1 MGIDKLYLFSKDTDA
16 TATEQGYHYQKLK
29 TLKTWLE
36 NRINRVD
43 DVIYCD
49 YEDDIFERNITD
61 GTSKFR
67 QVKLYSKN
75 FSFSQDEIQKSLAN
89 FFMLFVKGDYLFDDV
104 SFSFETNSGIA
115 REVSGNDGLL
125 LKEWYENQGKMS
137 SDLLE
142 RCKTR
147 VKGIIDEFIAQGYQK
162 QMSTEAKANLQQ
174 AKIIYDSLDDE
185 VWGKFIKSISWQFD
199 GTDHD
204 EAIPLIMGEI
214 EDLITQVPLPI
225 NESRISSYIAVLH
238 HEIVNRTI
246 KDKPEDRMLTNELL
260 DIILLNESSEEN
272 KWYAQVYDKW
282 LSVTDIEHFNMGA
295 FYEVIDATRHCRW
308 ELIDSNHAELWISL
322 LERYIDLPTTIIACR
337 RKAIYEFLYLLIAPN
352 PKTGKISG
360 TLEGYEN
367 YLRYYFDEF
376 EHRISLDSIEDDL
389 NLLQVVQS
397 FRLLYPGFLSD
408 EEIEKWK
415 TLIKEFIDSKIA
427 STTDPDQLCTL
438 YELKGFYIFSEGFHI
453 NPEEKL
459 RESLEVFRSITPL
472 LNDTKRYS
480 ISKLSNRLNHILN
493 LAIRFDNANDETIE
507 MFENFQKDI
516 EDFAF
521 QTGKRHNNAH
531 NLVRRAMEFMS
542 KNTPKDFLRA
552 LDCFHKANKLWYTN
566 ETKEGFILSLIN
578 TSQFYAGLGM
588 NYAAKYYGICGIWA
602 SINFGDYS
610 HYKRISDSY
619 GMIFHADFNQGAWMC
634 ALDDF
639 DAYLETKL
647 KFKNDPL
654 DLENDNSYRI
664 IASEMACI
672 LGGIPEIHP
681 HMRIM
686 VESYKKGL
694 GAVYEDHLQ
703 PMVAF
708 IENKFS
714 NYDEMVKILSN
725 KLDDSPLNDVG
736 ETRTIIFK
744 VLGVEWKIRF
754 QNTAV
759 LNAIAEEFCSLLQ
772 ITLCEIGLLGT
783 DLHLLQ
789 MPVTINI
796 TEAQDYTDFVEQRP
810 SHQVSEWNL
819 RIPVITKLEQAQ
831 MQYGFLAVNIKIILN
846 NLSLLPPN
854 EFDRVFDELYQ
865 KQMLGEKG
873 MSVVPYQI
881 GYFNMFKLQD
891 FEDSQR
897 AKFTP
902 VVYESKF
909 KEPSNLLET
918 FDDISDKYNSKKS
931 LDYIK
936 QRYNNIPKNI
946 SKTLDKWMALGEF
959 KQIIYKFREQGW
971 LDWQILMSIMNFL
984 LSSKANNNIEALLTE
999 NEEENERIFSEEFR
1013 RLHDLP
1019 EEDCYVDF
1027 PLSTLKLPRFLFHLE
1042 QMPIDT
1048 LGSFGLYNNMKH
1060 PNFAFV
1066 HSLMNKRFR
1075 FNIDDLPENSPLID
1089 L

>member
-125 LKEWYENQGKMS
+125 LKEWYENQGNIS

-174 AKIIYDSLDDE
+174 AKIIYDGLDDE
-185 VWGKFIKSISWQFD
+185 VWDKFIKSISWQFD

-204 EAIPLIMGEI
+204 KAIPLIMGEI

-246 KDKPEDRMLTNELL
+246 QDKPEDRMLTNELL

-272 KWYAQVYDKW
+272 KWYAEVYDKW
-282 LSVTDIEHFNMGA
+282 LSVTEIKHFNMGA

-308 ELIDSNHAELWISL
+308 ELLESNHAELWLSL
-322 LERYIDLPTTIIACR
+322 LERYIDLPDTIVACR

-352 PKTGKISG
+352 VRTGEISG
-360 TLEGYEN
+360 TLEGYED
-367 YLRYYFDEF
+367 YVRYYFNEF
-376 EHRISLDSIEDDL
+376 EHRISLDNVEDDL

-397 FRLLYPGFLSD
+397 FRLLHTGFLFD

-415 TLIKEFIDSKIA
+415 SLIKEFIDSKIA
-427 STTDPDQLCTL
+427 STTDIDQLCSL
-438 YELKGFYIFSEGFHI
+438 YELKGFYTFSEGFHI
-453 NPEEKL
+453 NPEEKF
-459 RESLEVFRSITPL
+459 RESLEVFRSIIPL
-472 LNDTKRYS
+472 LKDTKRYTAT
-480 ISKLSNRLNHILN
+480 KLSNRLNQILN
-493 LAIRFDNANDETIE
+493 LAIRFDKANDETIGL
-507 MFENFQKDI
+507 FENFQKDI
-516 EDFAF
+516 EDYA
-521 QTGKRHNNAH
+521 TESGKRHNNAH
-531 NLVRRAMEFMS
+531 NLVKRAMEFVK
-542 KNTPKDFLRA
+542 KNTPKDSLRA
-552 LDCFHKANKLWYTN
+552 LDCFHKANKLWYMN

-588 NYAAKYYGICGIWA
+588 NYAAKYYGLCGVWA
-602 SINFGDYS
+602 SINFADYS

-619 GMIFHADFNQGAWMC
+619 GMIFHADFNQGAWMS

-639 DAYLETKL
+639 DAYLATRL
-647 KFKNDPL
+647 KFKNEPL
-654 DLENDNSYRI
+654 DLEKDGFYRNL
-664 IASEMACI
+664 ASEMACI
-672 LGGIPEIHP
+672 LGGIPELHP
-681 HMRIM
+681 HMKVM
-686 VESYKKGL
+686 VDSYKKGL
-694 GAVYEDHLQ
+694 GLIYDDHLL
-703 PMVAF
+703 PLVEY
-708 IENKFS
+708 IEKTFNDPKV
-714 NYDEMVKILSN
+714 MVKILSN
-725 KLDDSPLNDVG
+725 KLDDVPLNDVG
-736 ETRTIIFK
+736 EIRTITFK

-796 TEAQDYTDFVEQRP
+796 SEAQDYTNFIEQKP

-819 RIPVITKLEQAQ
+819 GIPTITKLEQAQ
-831 MQYGFLAVNIKIILN
+831 MQYAFLAVNIKIILN
-846 NLSLLPPN
+846 NLSLLQPD
-854 EFDRVFDELYQ
+854 EFDNEFDELYNKQ
-865 KQMLGEKG
+865 KLGEKG

-881 GYFNMFKLQD
+881 VYLNMFKPQD
-891 FEDSQR
+891 FDDSQR
-897 AKFTP
+897 AKFSP

-918 FDDISDKYNSKKS
+918 FDSLSGKYNSEIS
-931 LDYIK
+931 SDYIN

-946 SKTLDKWMALGEF
+946 SITLDKWIAIDEF
-959 KQIIYKFREQGW
+959 KQIIYNFRKQGW
-971 LDWQILMSIMNFL
+971 LDWQILMAIRDYLLNMKANMNVNAL
-984 LSSKANNNIEALLTE
+984 LSD
-999 NEEENERIFSEEFR
+999 NEEENERLFREEFW

-1019 EEDCYVDF
+1019 EEDCYVEF
-1027 PLSTLKLPRFLFHLE
+1027 PLSILKSQRFIFHLE

-1060 PNFAFV
+1060 PNFTVV
-1066 HSLMNKRFR
+1066 HLLMNKRFK